1 MSLNTIILNF
11 FKKLLGSALE
21 YKFSSFF
28 IFLFSI
34 ASIILVDKNFYY
46 GSKEYIYL
54 INIIYA
60 SSVGFLLTLVAYFS
74 KKKKTLLA
82 VSLFLTGLYFYYLPF
97 NEDYSTVIFFA
108 NYVCIIAICISFL
121 LYIPFHNEQKDNQRF
136 LNWAINIIESIVISS
151 IFGIILFVS
160 LYIAITS
167 IVILFDLRIE
177 KFVYAQYLAI
187 IVFGVF
193 CTHYFLLS
201 LNKNPQT
208 SELNLTF
215 YNKIGNFFSKYIL
228 TTIVG
233 IYSLILLGYIIK
245 ILFLQEW
252 PNGVVVWLSLTFAIF
267 SLFTYVFWTPY
278 ENRYKKLLIF
288 VALIQLS
295 LLFVAIYMRITQYGW
310 STNRYMI
317 VLTAIW
323 LVAAFV
329 YILIYKKYRYDHIF
343 LAFALM
349 LFISQYGY
357 KINSYYVNDIAQLD
371 RLTQLISQNS
381 ELSNKTEKSIRC
393 NISSSIESL
402 YINRNIEFL
411 NEAIPNIYDKYNKE
425 KKNIK
430 GEEIPGYIKLYF
442 PVFATEELGFDYLS
456 SSSCEKNKVIYQ
468 KDVDKIYINNH
479 RGSYI
484 TDISG
489 YDIMYSQMVGTSYN
503 EIRPFVISYQNDKY
517 TLKIPTKDKMDFSE
531 FDMTEFINKFKT
543 FPTYDPDTIKPTNS
557 DMTFIAE
564 DKNMKIK
571 LFFYSMNIGKTTGNI
586 SHPNT
591 FILIKYLR

>member
-60 SSVGFLLTLVAYFS
+60 SSVGFLLTLIAYFS
-74 KKKKTLLA
+74 KKKKILLA
-82 VSLFLTGLYFYYLPF
+82 ISLFLTGLYFYYLPF

-108 NYVCIIAICISFL
+108 NYVCIIAICVSLL

-151 IFGIILFVS
+151 IFGIILFTS

-177 KFVYAQYLAI
+177 KFIYAQYLTI

-228 TTIVG
+228 TTIVV

-267 SLFTYVFWTPY
+267 SLLTYIFWTPY

-295 LLFVAIYMRITQYGW
+295 LLFVAIYMRIAQYGW

-323 LVAAFV
+323 LVGAFV
-329 YILIYKKYRYDHIF
+329 YILIYKKYRYDYIF

-357 KINSYYVNDIAQLD
+357 KINSYYVNDIAQLN
-371 RLTQLISQNS
+371 RLTQLLSQNS
-381 ELSNKTEKSIRC
+381 ELSNKTDKTIRC
-393 NISSSIESL
+393 DISSAIDSL
-402 YINRNIEFL
+402 YTHRNIEFL
-411 NEAIPNIYDKYNKE
+411 NQAMPNIYDKYK
-425 KKNIK
+425 
-430 GEEIPGYIKLYF
+430 YIKDKEYSNRYYSF
-442 PVFATEELGFDYLS
+442 PNYATEKLGFKYLS
-456 SSSCEKNKVIYQ
+456 NWECGKNQTAYQ
-468 KDVDKIYINNH
+468 NDNIYIYSNNT
-479 RGSYI
+479 
-484 TDISG
+484 TDIIDVSG
-489 YDIMYSQMVGTSYN
+489 YDVMNRNALTIFHENS
-503 EIRPFVISYQNDKY
+503 KY
-517 TLKIPTKDKMDFSE
+517 TIKIPTKDNLNFSE
-531 FDMTEFINKFKT
+531 FDMSDFINKFKKS
-543 FPTYDPDTIKPTNS
+543 DTNESKSVKYNN
-557 DMTFIAE
+557 DDLTFIAQ

-571 LFFYSMNIGKTTGNI
+571 LFFYSMSI
-586 SHPNT
+586 SELSGDVVYPST
-591 FILIKYLR
+591 YILIKYLK